1 MTVQQDLREA
11 VRAEENGNA
20 AKAASRGKLLS
31 YVLLK
36 SGVQAVLFYRLSR
49 WCLEHRLR
57 LLAYLIALISNYL
70 TGADIPPTAEL
81 GPGLMVLHPTGV
93 VVSGGVKAGAR
104 LRLHSG
110 AVLGF
115 QTAGKNETGVPTLG
129 DDVMVGVGAKVLGP
143 VKVGD
148 RVKIGANAVV
158 LDDIPDDTA
167 VVGVPAR
174 AVDSLPA

>member
-1 MTVQQDLREA
+1 MSVEQDLREA
-11 VRAEENGNA
+11 IRAEENGTA
-20 AKAASRGKLLS
+20 AEAAGKAKLLS

-36 SGVQAVLFYRLSR
+36 SGVQAVLMHRLSR

-57 LLAYLIALISNYL
+57 LLAYLVALISNYL
-70 TGADIPPTAEL
+70 TGADIPPTAKF
-81 GPGLMVLHPTGV
+81 GPGLMILHPAGV
-93 VVSGGVKAGAR
+93 VVSGGVEAGAR
-104 LRLHSG
+104 ARLHSG

-115 QTAGKNETGVPTLG
+115 QTAGRNERGVPTLG
-129 DDVMVGVGAKVLGP
+129 DDVMIGVGAKVLGP

-148 RVKIGANAVV
+148 RVKVGANAVV
-158 LDDIPDDTA
+158 LEDVPADTS